1 MSMISHLNN
10 FTKDF
15 NLYAK
20 KNLLGYKN
28 GSLIWKA
35 MNYGVI
41 NGGKRIRPFLVK
53 EFSKILKLKKNN
65 YMRLALA
72 VELVHAYSLI
82 HDDLPSMDDDELRRG
97 KPTTHKKFGEGIAI
111 LAGNSLL
118 TLAFEILSDKRTH
131 NDYKIKLKLISTL
144 SQISGFQ
151 GLAGGQALDLFYEN
165 KKLSKKKLIEIHKL
179 KTAKLFEFC
188 LTAPLIMSDNYTI
201 TAWNQAKRFGNN
213 FGLIFQATDDL
224 IDYKSQ
230 KSSKKLKMKQNNA
243 NILNHIN
250 SVDVTNYCKNLA
262 VDATAN
268 SSLFSNSKNP
278 LNGLIF
284 EIIQRKL

>member
-1 MSMISHLNN
+1 MNIILRLNN

-20 KNLLGYKN
+20 KNLLNYKN

-35 MNYGVI
+35 MNYGVV
-41 NGGKRIRPFLVK
+41 NGGKRIRPFLVT
-53 EFSKILKLKKNN
+53 EFSRILKLKKNQ
-65 YMRLALA
+65 YAKLALV

-82 HDDLPSMDDDELRRG
+82 HDDLPSMDNDDLRRG

-118 TLAFEILSDKRTH
+118 TLAFEILADK
-131 NDYKIKLKLISTL
+131 KIHDNCKTRLKLISAL
-144 SQISGFQ
+144 SQIAGFK

-165 KKLSKKKLIEIHKL
+165 KKPSKNQLIEIHKL

-188 LTAPLIMSDNYTI
+188 LIAPLIMSENYKI
-201 TAWNQAKRFGNN
+201 AAWNQAKKFGNN

-224 IDYKSQ
+224 IDYKCQ
-230 KSSKKLKMKQNNA
+230 KSKIKKNNA
-243 NILNHIN
+243 NILHYIN
-250 SVDVTNYCKNLA
+250 EKNVIIYCKKLA
-262 VDATAN
+262 ADATVN
-268 SSLFSNSKNP
+268 SNLFSNNKNP
-278 LNGLIF
+278 LNELIF

>member
-1 MSMISHLNN
+1 MNIILRLNN

-20 KNLLGYKN
+20 KNLLNYKN

-35 MNYGVI
+35 MNYGVV
-41 NGGKRIRPFLVK
+41 NGGKRIRPFLVT
-53 EFSKILKLKKNN
+53 EFSRILKLKKNQ
-65 YMRLALA
+65 YAKLALV

-82 HDDLPSMDDDELRRG
+82 HDDLPSMDNDDLRRG

-118 TLAFEILSDKRTH
+118 TLAFEILADK
-131 NDYKIKLKLISTL
+131 KIHDNCKTRLKLISAL
-144 SQISGFQ
+144 SQIAGFK

-165 KKLSKKKLIEIHKL
+165 KKPSKNQLIEIHKL

-188 LTAPLIMSDNYTI
+188 LIAPLIMSENYKI
-201 TAWNQAKRFGNN
+201 AAWNQAKKFGNN

-224 IDYKSQ
+224 IDYKCQ
-230 KSSKKLKMKQNNA
+230 KSKIKKNNA
-243 NILNHIN
+243 NILHYIN
-250 SVDVTNYCKNLA
+250 EKDVIIYCKKLA
-262 VDATAN
+262 ADATVN
-268 SSLFSNSKNP
+268 SNLFSNNKNP
-278 LNGLIF
+278 LNELIF